1 MIAVTG
7 KTMLA
12 LVAAGWLAEALA
24 STHADIDAGVAA
36 YTAGDSE
43 AALTSYTAAE
53 ADLGERPEIHF
64 NKGLA
69 LLAKGDKEGA
79 RKAFEHG
86 TESEFSAVHA
96 SAEYELGNLELDAE
110 AFDAAIERYTKCLKL
125 KPDHANAKWNLELA
139 LLKKKQKEEEEE
151 KKKKE
156 EEKNKDEN
164 KDEKKDEEK
173 KDEEK
178 KDEEKKDE
186 EKKDEE
192 KKDEEKKDEE
202 KKDEEKKDEEKKD
215 EEKKDEE
222 KKDEEKKDEPKPDE
236 QKKPEDQKGEQQ
248 QPQPQPQPQPLDKAD
263 LDKALEQL
271 DEEDLFQLGRPQGRP
286 VPVEKDW

>member
-1 MIAVTG
+1 MMLSS
-7 KTMLA
+7 KTLLGLM
-12 LVAAGWLAEALA
+12 AAGWLAEALA
-24 STHADIDAGVAA
+24 STHGDIDAGVAA
-36 YTAGDSE
+36 YNAGDSE
-43 AALTSYTAAE
+43 AALTRYAAAE
-53 ADLGERPEIHF
+53 ADLGERPEIHL

-69 LLAKGDKEGA
+69 LLAKDDKEGA

-96 SAEYELGNLELDAE
+96 SAEYQLGNLELDAE

-125 KPDHANAKWNLELA
+125 QPDHQNAKWNLELA

-156 EEKNKDEN
+156 EEEKNKDEN
-164 KDEKKDEEK
+164 KDQENKDEEKKDDENKDEEK

-178 KDEEKKDE
+178 KDEEKKDDE
-186 EKKDEE
+186 QKKDEE
-192 KKDEEKKDEE
+192 KKDEQKPEDKPGDEQ
-202 KKDEEKKDEEKKD
+202 
-215 EEKKDEE
+215 
-222 KKDEEKKDEPKPDE
+222 KKDEPKPDE
-236 QKKPEDQKGEQQ
+236 QKDEQQ
-248 QPQPQPQPQPLDKAD
+248 QPQPQPQPLDRAD

-271 DEEDLFQLGRPQGRP
+271 DAEDKFQLGRPQGRQ

>member
-1 MIAVTG
+1 MITG
-7 KTMLA
+7 KTLLG

-24 STHADIDAGVAA
+24 STHGDIDAGVAA
-36 YTAGDSE
+36 YTAGDAE
-43 AALTSYTAAE
+43 AALTSYAAAE

-69 LLAKGDKEGA
+69 LLAKDDKEGA

-110 AFDAAIERYTKCLKL
+110 AFDAAIERYIKCLKL
-125 KPDHANAKWNLELA
+125 QPDHAHAKWNLELA
-139 LLKKKQKEEEEE
+139 LLKKKQKEDEE
-151 KKKKE
+151 KKKQE
-156 EEKNKDEN
+156 EQDKNKDEN
-164 KDEKKDEEK
+164 ENENKDEEK

-186 EKKDEE
+186 EKQ
-192 KKDEEKKDEE
+192 
-202 KKDEEKKDEEKKD
+202 DEEKKDEEKKD

-222 KKDEEKKDEPKPDE
+222 KKDEEKKDEPKPEEEKKDE
-236 QKKPEDQKGEQQ
+236 PKPDEQKGEQQ
-248 QPQPQPQPQPLDKAD
+248 QPQPEPKPLDRAD

-271 DEEDLFQLGRPQGRP
+271 DAEDQFQLGRPTGRQ
-286 VPVEKDW
+286 VPVERDW

>member
-1 MIAVTG
+1 MMLSS
-7 KTMLA
+7 KTL
-12 LVAAGWLAEALA
+12 LGLLAAGWLAEALA
-24 STHADIDAGVAA
+24 STHGDIDAGVAA
-36 YTAGDSE
+36 YNAGDSE
-43 AALTSYTAAE
+43 AALTSYLAAE

-69 LLAKGDKEGA
+69 LLAKDDKEGA

-96 SAEYELGNLELDAE
+96 SAEYQLGNLELDAE

-125 KPDHANAKWNLELA
+125 QPDHQNAKWNLELA

-164 KDEKKDEEK
+164 KDEEKKDENKDEEK
-173 KDEEK
+173 KDEKERRGEEGRGEEE
-178 KDEEKKDE
+178 DEEKKDE
-186 EKKDEE
+186 QKPEDKPGDEDKKDEQ
-192 KKDEEKKDEE
+192 
-202 KKDEEKKDEEKKD
+202 
-215 EEKKDEE
+215 
-222 KKDEEKKDEPKPDE
+222 KPDE
-236 QKKPEDQKGEQQ
+236 QKGE
-248 QPQPQPQPQPLDKAD
+248 QPQPQPQPLDRAD

-271 DEEDLFQLGRPQGRP
+271 DAEDKFQLGRPQGRQ

>member
-1 MIAVTG
+1 MMLSS
-7 KTMLA
+7 KTL
-12 LVAAGWLAEALA
+12 LGLLAAGWLAEALA
-24 STHADIDAGVAA
+24 STHGDIDAGVAA
-36 YTAGDSE
+36 YNAGDSE
-43 AALTSYTAAE
+43 AALTSYAAAE

-69 LLAKGDKEGA
+69 LLAKDDKEGA

-164 KDEKKDEEK
+164 KDEETEGRREEGRGEEGRGEEGRGEEGRREEGRERRRTRRRRTRRRRRQKPEK

-178 KDEEKKDE
+178 KDE
-186 EKKDEE
+186 
-192 KKDEEKKDEE
+192 
-202 KKDEEKKDEEKKD
+202 
-215 EEKKDEE
+215 
-222 KKDEEKKDEPKPDE
+222 
-236 QKKPEDQKGEQQ
+236 QKPEDKGEDAAAAAAAAARPGRSRQGARATRRRGQ
-248 QPQPQPQPQPLDKAD
+248 IPAWAPAGPSGAGGEGLVRCLDVA
-263 LDKALEQL
+263 AS
-271 DEEDLFQLGRPQGRP
+271 
-286 VPVEKDW
+286 

>member
-96 SAEYELGNLELDAE
+96 SAEYELGNIELDAE
-110 AFDAAIERYTKCLKL
+110 AFDAAIERYIKCLKL
-125 KPDHANAKWNLELA
+125 QPGHANAKWNLELA
-139 LLKKKQKEEEEE
+139 LLKKKQKEEEEKKKQEEE
-151 KKKKE
+151 KKKQDE
-156 EEKNKDEN
+156 NKDEN
-164 KDEKKDEEK
+164 KDEENKD
-173 KDEEK
+173 
-178 KDEEKKDE
+178 
-186 EKKDEE
+186 
-192 KKDEEKKDEE
+192 
-202 KKDEEKKDEEKKD
+202 EKKDEEKKD

-236 QKKPEDQKGEQQ
+236 EKQPEDEKKPEDQKGEQS
-248 QPQPQPQPQPLDKAD
+248 QPQPLDKAD

>member
-1 MIAVTG
+1 MIATLSSKSLLG
-7 KTMLA
+7 L
-12 LVAAGWLAEALA
+12 LAAGWLAEALA
-24 STHADIDAGVAA
+24 STHGDIDAGVAA
-36 YTAGDSE
+36 YNAGDSE
-43 AALTSYTAAE
+43 AALTSYAAAE

-69 LLAKGDKEGA
+69 LLAKDDKDGA

-86 TESEFSAVHA
+86 TESEFSDVHA

-125 KPDHANAKWNLELA
+125 RPDHQNAKWNLELA

-156 EEKNKDEN
+156 EEEKNKDNENKDDEN
-164 KDEKKDEEK
+164 KDEENKDKDKQDENKDEQKPEDKKDEP
-173 KDEEK
+173 KDEPKPE
-178 KDEEKKDE
+178 D
-186 EKKDEE
+186 
-192 KKDEEKKDEE
+192 
-202 KKDEEKKDEEKKD
+202 
-215 EEKKDEE
+215 
-222 KKDEEKKDEPKPDE
+222 KKDEPKPEDKKDEPKQDE
-236 QKKPEDQKGEQQ
+236 QKPDEQKGEQ
-248 QPQPQPQPQPLDKAD
+248 QPQPQPQPQPIDRAD

-271 DEEDLFQLGRPQGRP
+271 DAEDKFQLGRPQGRQ

>member
-1 MIAVTG
+1 MTAG

-24 STHADIDAGVAA
+24 STHADSDVGVAA
-36 YTAGDSE
+36 YTAGDSD
-43 AALTSYTAAE
+43 AALASYTAAE
-53 ADLGERPEIHF
+53 ADLGERPELQF

-86 TESEFSAVHA
+86 TESEVATVHA
-96 SAEYELGNLELDAE
+96 SAEYELGNIELDAE
-110 AFDAAIERYTKCLKL
+110 AFEPAIERYIKCLKL
-125 KPDHANAKWNLELA
+125 VPGHANAKWNLELA
-139 LLKKKQKEEEEE
+139 LLKKQQKEDEEKKKEEEE
-151 KKKKE
+151 KKKDDE
-156 EEKNKDEN
+156 EN
-164 KDEKKDEEK
+164 KDKEKKDDEEKKEEEK
-173 KDEEK
+173 KDEPK
-178 KDEEKKDE
+178 SDD
-186 EKKDEE
+186 
-192 KKDEEKKDEE
+192 
-202 KKDEEKKDEEKKD
+202 
-215 EEKKDEE
+215 E

-236 QKKPEDQKGEQQ
+236 KKPDEKKPDEKKDESKPEEKPGEQ

-271 DEEDLFQLGRPQGRP
+271 DEEDQFQLGRPQGRQ

>member
-43 AALTSYTAAE
+43 AALASYTAAE

-96 SAEYELGNLELDAE
+96 SAEYELGNIELDAE
-110 AFDAAIERYTKCLKL
+110 AFDAAIERYIKCLKL
-125 KPDHANAKWNLELA
+125 QPDHASAKWNLELA
-139 LLKKKQKEEEEE
+139 LLKKQQKEDEEKKKQEEE
-151 KKKKE
+151 KKKQ
-156 EEKNKDEN
+156 
-164 KDEKKDEEK
+164 
-173 KDEEK
+173 
-178 KDEEKKDE
+178 
-186 EKKDEE
+186 
-192 KKDEEKKDEE
+192 
-202 KKDEEKKDEEKKD
+202 D

-222 KKDEEKKDEPKPDE
+222 KKDEEKKDEPKSDE
-236 QKKPEDQKGEQQ
+236 EKQDEEKKDEPKSDEEKKDEEKKPEEKKDEPKPDEEKQDEGKKDEPKPEEQKPEEQNG
-248 QPQPQPQPQPLDKAD
+248 QPQPQPQPLDRAD

-271 DEEDLFQLGRPQGRP
+271 DEEDLFQLGRPQGRQ

>member
-96 SAEYELGNLELDAE
+96 SAEYELGNIELDAE
-110 AFDAAIERYTKCLKL
+110 AFDAAIERYIKCLKL
-125 KPDHANAKWNLELA
+125 QPEHANAKWNLELA
-139 LLKKKQKEEEEE
+139 LLKKQQKEDEEKKKQEEE
-151 KKKKE
+151 KKKQDE
-156 EEKNKDEN
+156 EN
-164 KDEKKDEEK
+164 KDEKDEDKKDEEK

-178 KDEEKKDE
+178 PDEEKKDE
-186 EKKDEE
+186 PKP
-192 KKDEEKKDEE
+192 
-202 KKDEEKKDEEKKD
+202 
-215 EEKKDEE
+215 DEE

-236 QKKPEDQKGEQQ
+236 GKKDEPKPEEQKPDEKNEQQ
-248 QPQPQPQPQPLDKAD
+248 QPQPQPQPLDKAD

-271 DEEDLFQLGRPQGRP
+271 DEEDLFQLGRPQGRQ

>member
-1 MIAVTG
+1 MMLSS
-7 KTMLA
+7 KTL
-12 LVAAGWLAEALA
+12 LGLLAAGWLAEALA
-24 STHADIDAGVAA
+24 STHGDIDAGVAA
-36 YTAGDSE
+36 YNAGDSE

-69 LLAKGDKEGA
+69 LLAKDDKEGA

-125 KPDHANAKWNLELA
+125 QPDHANAKWNLELA

-164 KDEKKDEEK
+164 KDERREQRRREEGRG
-173 KDEEK
+173 EEGRG
-178 KDEEKKDE
+178 EEGRGE
-186 EKKDEE
+186 EGRERRTKRRRTRRRRTRRRRTRTSRTRRRRTSKS
-192 KKDEEKKDEE
+192 
-202 KKDEEKKDEEKKD
+202 
-215 EEKKDEE
+215 
-222 KKDEEKKDEPKPDE
+222 PRSRR
-236 QKKPEDQKGEQQ
+236 
-248 QPQPQPQPQPLDKAD
+248 ASSSSRSRSRSRST
-263 LDKALEQL
+263 
-271 DEEDLFQLGRPQGRP
+271 GRPRQGARAARRRGQ
-286 VPVEKDW
+286 VPARAPAGPPGAGGEGLVRCLDVAAS

>member
-1 MIAVTG
+1 MILG
-7 KTMLA
+7 PKTITA
-12 LVAAGWLAEALA
+12 LLAAGWLAETLA
-24 STHADIDAGVAA
+24 STNANIDAGVAA
-36 YTAGDSE
+36 YNNGDFE

-53 ADLGERPEIHF
+53 GDLGERPELHF

-69 LLAKGDKEGA
+69 LLAKDDREGA

-86 TESEFSAVHA
+86 TESEHAAVAA

-110 AFDAAIERYTKCLKL
+110 AFDPAIERYKKCLIL

-156 EEKNKDEN
+156 EEEKNKDNENKDNENKDEENKDKQDEN
-164 KDEKKDEEK
+164 KDEQKPED
-173 KDEEK
+173 
-178 KDEEKKDE
+178 
-186 EKKDEE
+186 
-192 KKDEEKKDEE
+192 
-202 KKDEEKKDEEKKD
+202 
-215 EEKKDEE
+215 
-222 KKDEEKKDEPKPDE
+222 KKDEPKDE
-236 QKKPEDQKGEQQ
+236 QKPDEQKGEQQ
-248 QPQPQPQPQPLDKAD
+248 QPQPQPQPIDRAD

-271 DEEDLFQLGRPQGRP
+271 DAEDKFQLGRPQGRQ

>member
-36 YTAGDSE
+36 YKAGDSD
-43 AALTSYTAAE
+43 AALASYTAAE

-86 TESEFSAVHA
+86 TESEFPDVHA
-96 SAEYELGNLELDAE
+96 SAEYELGNIELDAE
-110 AFDAAIERYTKCLKL
+110 AFDAAIDRYIKCLKL
-125 KPDHANAKWNLELA
+125 QPAHASAKWNLELA
-139 LLKKKQKEEEEE
+139 LLKKKQKEEEE
-151 KKKKE
+151 KKKQE
-156 EEKNKDEN
+156 EEKKNQDEN
-164 KDEKKDEEK
+164 KDENQDKKDEDKKDEDKKDEEK

-178 KDEEKKDE
+178 QDEPKPDEEKKDE
-186 EKKDEE
+186 D
-192 KKDEEKKDEE
+192 
-202 KKDEEKKDEEKKD
+202 
-215 EEKKDEE
+215 
-222 KKDEEKKDEPKPDE
+222 KKDEPKPDE
-236 QKKPEDQKGEQQ
+236 QKQDEQKPEEKKQDEQKPEEQKGEQ
-248 QPQPQPQPQPLDKAD
+248 QPQPQPQPLDKAD

-271 DEEDLFQLGRPQGRP
+271 DEEDLFQLGRPLGRQ

>member
-36 YTAGDSE
+36 YTAGDSD

-64 NKGLA
+64 DKGLA

-96 SAEYELGNLELDAE
+96 SAEYELGNIELDAE
-110 AFDAAIERYTKCLKL
+110 AFDAAIERYIKCLKL
-125 KPDHANAKWNLELA
+125 QPGHANAKWNLELA
-139 LLKKKQKEEEEE
+139 LLKKKQKEEEEKKKQEEE
-151 KKKKE
+151 KKKQ
-156 EEKNKDEN
+156 DEN
-164 KDEKKDEEK
+164 KDEN
-173 KDEEK
+173 
-178 KDEEKKDE
+178 
-186 EKKDEE
+186 
-192 KKDEEKKDEE
+192 
-202 KKDEEKKDEEKKD
+202 KDEEKKDEEKKD

-236 QKKPEDQKGEQQ
+236 QKKDEPKPDEQKKPEDEKKPEDQKGEQQ
-248 QPQPQPQPQPLDKAD
+248 QPQPQPQPLDKAD

>member
-1 MIAVTG
+1 MITTLSSKSLLG
-7 KTMLA
+7 L
-12 LVAAGWLAEALA
+12 LAAGWLAEALA
-24 STHADIDAGVAA
+24 STHGDIDAGVAA
-36 YTAGDSE
+36 YNAGDSE
-43 AALTSYTAAE
+43 AALTSYAAAE

-69 LLAKGDKEGA
+69 LLAKDDKDGA

-86 TESEFSAVHA
+86 TESEFANVGA

-125 KPDHANAKWNLELA
+125 RPDHQNAKWNLELA

-156 EEKNKDEN
+156 EEEKNKDNENKDNENKDEENKDKQDEN
-164 KDEKKDEEK
+164 KDEQKPED
-173 KDEEK
+173 
-178 KDEEKKDE
+178 
-186 EKKDEE
+186 
-192 KKDEEKKDEE
+192 
-202 KKDEEKKDEEKKD
+202 
-215 EEKKDEE
+215 
-222 KKDEEKKDEPKPDE
+222 KKDEPKDE
-236 QKKPEDQKGEQQ
+236 QKPDEQKGEQQ
-248 QPQPQPQPQPLDKAD
+248 QPQPQPQPIDRAD

-271 DEEDLFQLGRPQGRP
+271 DAEDKFQLGRPQGRQ

>member
-1 MIAVTG
+1 MMLSS
-7 KTMLA
+7 KTL
-12 LVAAGWLAEALA
+12 LGLLAAGWLAEALA
-24 STHADIDAGVAA
+24 STHGDIDAGVAA
-36 YTAGDSE
+36 YNAGDSE
-43 AALTSYTAAE
+43 AALTSYAAAE

-64 NKGLA
+64 NRGLA
-69 LLAKGDKEGA
+69 LLAKDDKEGA

-96 SAEYELGNLELDAE
+96 SAEYQLGNLELDAE

-125 KPDHANAKWNLELA
+125 QPDHQNAKWNLELA

-156 EEKNKDEN
+156 EEEKNKDEN
-164 KDEKKDEEK
+164 KDETKDEEKKDENKDEEKKDEEKKDEKKDEEK

-178 KDEEKKDE
+178 KDEQKPEDKPGDEKKDE
-186 EKKDEE
+186 Q
-192 KKDEEKKDEE
+192 
-202 KKDEEKKDEEKKD
+202 
-215 EEKKDEE
+215 
-222 KKDEEKKDEPKPDE
+222 KPDE
-236 QKKPEDQKGEQQ
+236 QKGEQQ
-248 QPQPQPQPQPLDKAD
+248 QPQPQPLDRAD

-271 DEEDLFQLGRPQGRP
+271 DAEDKFQLGRPQGRQ